1 MCRICRR
8 LFHRQE
14 KEKVSFKLEKPV
26 TKISRRL
33 ISQFYPS
40 SRSSPPKEVRVTSQ
54 LEVGDDGYLV
64 SRTQNHL
71 PEPIYEEI
79 DDLSREATGPSEMS
93 SNEESNEVCEDWA
106 EATYA
111 NIQPDIQLEQH
122 EMTDPYENV
131 ASSNIYS
138 DLE

>member
-1 MCRICRR
+1 M
-8 LFHRQE
+8 
-14 KEKVSFKLEKPV
+14 
-26 TKISRRL
+26 
-33 ISQFYPS
+33 
-40 SRSSPPKEVRVTSQ
+40 
-54 LEVGDDGYLV
+54 

-71 PEPIYEEI
+71 PEQIYEEI

-122 EMTDPYENV
+122 EMTDLYENV
-131 ASSNIYS
+131 A
-138 DLE
+138 